1 VDFDVK
7 MPSRMSVT
15 LGRKLDVC
23 PRDAALYLHFRGQA
37 SAAPLLRG
45 SVSHTV
51 FERIMGTLIAQGE
64 ESLFAPQPGED
75 PVLAAQ
81 EVAQTTKEWVD
92 EIVAELGV
100 PLSEK
105 EIDEVRV
112 MAYHMAVGNR
122 VRPQDVVALEK
133 TMVLELDGGGLLIGK
148 VDVAALEASGILD
161 VNDYKTSFYA
171 PTSEELEG
179 QLQVP
184 WYAVLLLW
192 GRPLNE
198 DGTLGEP
205 LGLEQ
210 YVSWVR
216 CSQIYPRF
224 LNKNTGLMSER
235 QIPSPSGQE
244 LWGLADLRDKGVAA
258 QRAWDRLRHGVET
271 REWPAKSGSHCSECT
286 ARSLC
291 PIPGALRR
299 FGGEVDTIEQAR
311 EAMEWAV
318 RQEAYVRATK
328 EEVKNFAKVNG
339 LAELEVGTDRYG
351 FVVSHPRSVRKKG
364 RSADWEGLQVAV
376 ERAAELGEEFDVFDW
391 LQAKPKTEFKK
402 LKPAKDEA
410 A

>member
-1 VDFDVK
+1 
-7 MPSRMSVT
+7 
-15 LGRKLDVC
+15 
-23 PRDAALYLHFRGQA
+23 
-37 SAAPLLRG
+37 
-45 SVSHTV
+45 
-51 FERIMGTLIAQGE
+51 
-64 ESLFAPQPGED
+64 
-75 PVLAAQ
+75 
-81 EVAQTTKEWVD
+81 
-92 EIVAELGV
+92 
-100 PLSEK
+100 
-105 EIDEVRV
+105 
-112 MAYHMAVGNR
+112 

-133 TMVLELDGGGLLIGK
+133 TMVLELDGGGWLIGK

-192 GRPLNE
+192 GRPLEIRPCSACGGHRILRCKACGSRDAYPAGTFELVEPSKRLMATCTGCETRNE
-198 DGTLGEP
+198 QVEITCGECEGRGEIWELGEP

-258 QRAWDRLRHGVET
+258 QRAWDRLVHGVET